1 MVLQHARNSIAFSSL
16 RQESNEDRYR
26 ELKHPRYSTSMRD
39 TTPFVTDIVSPPRGY
54 PTTVTESCHKF
65 EKRNNVIQH
74 EVNVEYFFIHN

>member
-1 MVLQHARNSIAFSSL
+1 MQEISLLFSSL
-16 RQESNEDRYR
+16 RQESNEKDIYR

-65 EKRNNVIQH
+65 EHKSNVIQH
-74 EVNVEYFFIHN
+74 EVNVKYFFIYN